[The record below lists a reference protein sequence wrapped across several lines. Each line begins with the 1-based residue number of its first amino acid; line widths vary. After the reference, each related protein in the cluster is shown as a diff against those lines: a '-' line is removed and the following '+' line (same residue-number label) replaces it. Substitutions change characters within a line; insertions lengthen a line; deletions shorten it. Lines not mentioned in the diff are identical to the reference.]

1 MATFTQD
8 GSVQLRYDDAI
19 VFETSTGGIDI
30 PDDKKLQFG
39 AGQDL
44 QIYHDSSNNVSFI
57 SESGASD
64 FIQRWKYCS
73 KITMIMMITLSV

>member
-1 MATFTQD
+1 MLLIQWQRLQAMAP
-8 GSVQLRYDDAI
+8 VQLRYDDAI

-44 QIYHDSSNNVSFI
+44 QIYHDSS
-57 SESGASD
+57 
-64 FIQRWKYCS
+64 
-73 KITMIMMITLSV
+73 TMYRSLVKVELLTYT